1 VNKHKQNEVL
11 KQPELM
17 PYSEALSHLD
27 PRVRTTHIGG
37 EQFISVLDILQYH
50 GNKKNPTQAWKTT
63 LGFLEKQ
70 GFAGSP
76 YLGEHQ
82 FEGKGQRLTPI
93 VNLEGFLRIAQGA
106 EVPEW
111 EEIRSWLAK
120 VGAEQLKSK
129 AQRKRENDI
138 GLYKKAGYGNAPEV
152 LRLEAYN
159 EALKEYAELKS
170 TYTRVCEN
178 PDWKALANAEYVAL
192 FGLMANQLKAVL
204 GNDNIRKALDTEQ
217 LDTMAFAERRLRG
230 VLATQRDSLSN
241 EEIQRIIEVVI
252 SPLGAYMRG
261 LSELQGKDF
270 LTGQPLIGKGRG

>member
-1 VNKHKQNEVL
+1 
-11 KQPELM
+11 
-17 PYSEALSHLD
+17 
-27 PRVRTTHIGG
+27 
-37 EQFISVLDILQYH
+37 
-50 GNKKNPTQAWKTT
+50 
-63 LGFLEKQ
+63 
-70 GFAGSP
+70 
-76 YLGEHQ
+76 
-82 FEGKGQRLTPI
+82 
-93 VNLEGFLRIAQGA
+93 
-106 EVPEW
+106 
-111 EEIRSWLAK
+111 
-120 VGAEQLKSK
+120 
-129 AQRKRENDI
+129 
-138 GLYKKAGYGNAPEV
+138 